1 MVGGLTYYFTELLQ
15 IKPYNVLLYDRM
27 FRSHN
32 PEFPEEAGGRYHLF
46 VEIMDGSY
54 FDGKEVDTLALPNHC
69 IIRSIY
75 RNRKNLF
82 PQGQTLIPGDQVE
95 IEMDAQDIEK
105 LYEPLV
111 SMANIY

>member
-1 MVGGLTYYFTELLQ
+1 MTYYFTELLQ

-32 PEFPEEAGGRYHLF
+32 PESSEEAGARYHLF

-69 IIRSIY
+69 IIRSIH
-75 RNRKNLF
+75 RNRKNSVSYTHLDVYKR
-82 PQGQTLIPGDQVE
+82 QTLSYNQRVGYVVT
-95 IEMDAQDIEK
+95 
-105 LYEPLV
+105 LL
-111 SMANIY
+111 

>member
-1 MVGGLTYYFTELLQ
+1 MYCCMTGCSVA
-15 IKPYNVLLYDRM
+15 II
-27 FRSHN
+27 RSL
-32 PEFPEEAGGRYHLF
+32 PKRLVPAIIF

-69 IIRSIY
+69 IIRSIH
-75 RNRKNLF
+75 RNRKNLL
-82 PQGQTLIPGDQVE
+82 PQGQTLVPGDQVE
-95 IEMDAQDIEK
+95 IEIDAQDIEK

>member
-1 MVGGLTYYFTELLQ
+1 MYCCMTGCSVA
-15 IKPYNVLLYDRM
+15 II
-27 FRSHN
+27 RSL
-32 PEFPEEAGGRYHLF
+32 PKRLVPAIIFF

-69 IIRSIY
+69 IIRSIH
-75 RNRKNLF
+75 RNRKNLL
-82 PQGQTLIPGDQVE
+82 PQGQTLVPGDQVE